1 MRIAFLSE
9 GIMEYNFENRG
20 KFNKKIFG
28 YLLFCYLFP
37 VLVFGPVALFT
48 EAVNVNEYVSIAFDP
63 ILFPTILG
71 SFTLIPI
78 LTYYLLRKKFQAYDG
93 SMDSIKSTNLFFKFW
108 YIINIALVILCYV
121 SLAFIV
127 IVRAN
132 AKGIHLHA
140 FKENWRSYFSWVS
153 LLLGVAFTFALF
165 GFVQILA
172 EAERSMSW
180 LPHFKEVQIL
190 GFIPRMLTVMFFAII
205 SIVLIN
211 GHVLSVPGNLL
222 QGAEYLLIKKS
233 LPMSLAFTIT
243 NLVNIFIASKS
254 ISDGIN
260 AVQAHTSELSKKN
273 YRLEPL
279 KVECRC
285 EIGSLV
291 NNINEFRES
300 TKALLDDMASSAQ
313 DSVKTAVNLKTS
325 LDSASGNVDE
335 IAKNIDLVLCEM
347 GNQAAGVEESNASV
361 NQIVER
367 IRDLNANIEHQS
379 TSVNE
384 SSAAVDEMVANIN
397 SVSQILDKNAE
408 AVNQLGSASDEGR
421 GRVQHAAQISNDVL
435 SQSAGL
441 MEASKII
448 QAIASQTNLLAMN
461 AAIESAHAGEAGRGF
476 AVVAD
481 EIRKL
486 AEQSNKQ
493 GKAINQ
499 NLKKLSQAIGQITAS
514 IADVQ
519 QQFDVIYSL
528 AQTVRSQELVV
539 KNAMDEQNEG
549 NKQVLEAMKSI
560 SDSTIHVKDSSSEM
574 LEGANQVVKEMNV
587 LAEVSKRTTESMQ
600 TMNKSIEAIS
610 SSVKDVRTGS
620 DKNQHD
626 TEDLAKKLGMFKV

>member
-1 MRIAFLSE
+1 MV
-9 GIMEYNFENRG
+9 YNFENRG
-20 KFNKKIFG
+20 KFNPKIFG

-48 EAVNVNEYVSIAFDP
+48 EAINVKEYLSIAFDP
-63 ILFPTILG
+63 ILFSTILG
-71 SFTLIPI
+71 SFSLIPI
-78 LTYYLLRKKFQAYDG
+78 ITYYFLRQKYKAYDG
-93 SMDSIKSTNLFFKFW
+93 SIDSVRSTNLFFKFW
-108 YIINIALVILCYV
+108 YILNIILVIICYV
-121 SLAFIV
+121 SLSMIV

-132 AKGIHLHA
+132 AKGIPLHA
-140 FKENWRSYFSWVS
+140 FENNWRSFYSWLS
-153 LLLGVAFTFALF
+153 LLLGVSFSFALF
-165 GFVQILA
+165 GFVMILA
-172 EAERSMSW
+172 ECEKSMSW
-180 LPHFKEVQIL
+180 LPHYKEVQIMA
-190 GFIPRMLTVMFFAII
+190 FIPRMITVMFFAIV
-205 SIVLIN
+205 SMVLIIE
-211 GHVLSVPGNLL
+211 HVVSVPGNLL
-222 QGAEYLLIKKS
+222 QGTQYLLIKKIM
-233 LPMSLAFTIT
+233 PIAIVFAVI
-243 NLVNIFIASKS
+243 NLVNIFISSKS

-260 AVQAHTSELSKKN
+260 SVQAHTSELSKKN
-273 YRLEPL
+273 YRIDPL

-300 TKALLDDMASSAQ
+300 TKTLLGDMATSAQ
-313 DSVKTAVNLKTS
+313 DSVKTAGLLKGN
-325 LDSASGNVDE
+325 LDSASGNVEE
-335 IAKNIDLVLCEM
+335 ITKNINMVLNEM
-347 GNQAAGVEESNASV
+347 GNQTAGVEESHASV

-367 IRDLNANIEHQS
+367 IRDLNANIENQS
-379 TSVNE
+379 SAVNQ

-421 GRVQHAAQISNDVL
+421 GRVQKTAEISKDVL
-435 SQSAGL
+435 AQSAGL

-448 QAIASQTNLLAMN
+448 QTIASQTNLLAMN

-493 GKAINQ
+493 GKAINS
-499 NLKKLSQAIGQITAS
+499 NLKKLSQAISQITSS
-514 IADVQ
+514 IAGVQ
-519 QQFDVIYSL
+519 QQFDVIYTL

-549 NKQVLEAMKSI
+549 NKQVLEAMRSI
-560 SDSTIHVKDSSSEM
+560 NNSTIYVKDSSAEM
-574 LEGANQVVKEMNV
+574 LDGANQVVKEMNV

-610 SSVKDVRTGS
+610 VSVKEVRNSS
-620 DKNQHD
+620 DQNQHD
-626 TEDLAKKLGMFKV
+626 TEDLARKIGLFKV